1 MFTQTAE
8 YALRAAVTLASQDG
22 SLTTAEI
29 AEHTQVPPQYLSKV
43 LQGLQKAGIVTAQR
57 GKYGG
62 YFLARPAHQI
72 SVLDVV
78 NATSPLLRIQH
89 CPLGKPEH
97 AAALCPLHQQMDDA
111 LALVEAKLSHS
122 KLADLTAGP
131 LPILPGQC
139 LGTAVQLGEQP

>member
-8 YALRAAVTLASQDG
+8 YALRAAVTLASMAG

-29 AEHTQVPPQYLSKV
+29 AEHTKVPPQYLSKV

-62 YFLARPAHQI
+62 YQLARPASEI

-78 NATSPLLRIQH
+78 NATSPLPRIHH

-97 AAALCPLHQQMDDA
+97 ASALCPLHQQMDDA
-111 LALVEAKLSHS
+111 LALAEKKLSQS
-122 KLADLTAGP
+122 KLADLTDAT
-131 LPILPGQC
+131 LPSLPRPFSQGKI
-139 LGTAVQLGEQP
+139 G

>member
-43 LQGLQKAGIVTAQR
+43 LQGLQKAGIVTALR

-62 YFLARPAHQI
+62 YHLSRPAEQI

-78 NATSPLLRIQH
+78 NATSPLLRIHH

-111 LALVEAKLSHS
+111 LALVEEKLSHS
-122 KLADLTAGP
+122 KLADLTGDT
-131 LPILPGQC
+131 LPVPPGQC
-139 LGTAVQLGEQP
+139 LGTALHAGKQP